1 MNVPRSRP
9 NSRSRRNLAAVVL
22 AALACPSCAHAAPE
36 SRDVVLQVHGL
47 RVPCT
52 GLVPM
57 TCLQVRRGREAAG
70 EWQNFYAGIEGF
82 THESGYRYLIRV
94 RETPLPRGQV
104 PADASSIRYELL
116 EVIDRS
122 PDPVVALHDI
132 WALRSVDGMDV
143 TAFDAAMRVAQPYVE
158 FHVTRGRYL
167 GNDGC
172 RAFSGEIIAAEPQ
185 ALRLGPAQ
193 FDEAEATCGDGLLQE
208 RLRAALDRVAG
219 WQREGPVLALV
230 DSRGAEILRFG
241 KGD

>member
-1 MNVPRSRP
+1 MNVPRPCPGSPSLRHRA
-9 NSRSRRNLAAVVL
+9 SFVL
-22 AALACPSCAHAAPE
+22 AALACLYCAHAVAE
-36 SRDVVLQVHGL
+36 SREVVLQVHGL
-47 RVPCT
+47 RAPCT
-52 GLVPM
+52 GVAPM
-57 TCLQVRRGREAAG
+57 TCLQVRRGEQATG

-116 EVIDRS
+116 EVIDKS

-143 TAFDAAMRVAQPYVE
+143 TAFDPAMRVAQPYVE

-172 RAFSGEIIAAEPQ
+172 RAFNGEIIAAEP
-185 ALRLGPAQ
+185 LRLGSAQ
-193 FDEAEATCGDGLLQE
+193 SDEAQAACGDGLLQE
-208 RLRAALDRVAG
+208 RFRAALERASG
-219 WQREGPVLALV
+219 WQREGLSLALV
-230 DSRGAEILRFG
+230 DSQGVEILRFR
-241 KGD
+241 KVD